1 MLNRI
6 IEHYSKRGA
15 IQENLTVRIH
25 DSISKIIEDNRG
37 VAEMIEASHNCIQCR
52 GVRHF
57 GKSMK
62 TSKLTGEFIETD
74 KTRKEFY
81 DFIKT

>member
-1 MLNRI
+1 
-6 IEHYSKRGA
+6 
-15 IQENLTVRIH
+15 
-25 DSISKIIEDNRG
+25 
-37 VAEMIEASHNCIQCR
+37 MIEVSHNCIQCK

-57 GKSMK
+57 GTSMK
-62 TSKLTGEFIETD
+62 TSKLAGEFIETD